1 MRGCVTLA
9 QHSNESVRWG
19 TPAEWIERERE
30 VFDGPIH
37 FDPCSEAEFN
47 AVVGAEHYF
56 SLEERGEDGLKLPW
70 PHYGL
75 MDGINVHINPPGGLV
90 REFWRKTLIE
100 PAVRQCMWTGFAMN
114 QLNLLADEIAHP
126 TDFSIV
132 YLRSRIKFVP
142 HSRSRCKAC
151 HGNGVVVEPGH
162 VDVSSVFDE
171 RYDEPEKCKSCKGTG
186 KVSGERPSH
195 ANYLCGMGVDPSRF
209 ERVYKDLGAVRHG
222 RLAK

>member
-1 MRGCVTLA
+1 MTLA

-19 TPAEWIERERE
+19 TPVEWIERERE
-30 VFDGPIH
+30 VFNGPIH

-47 AVVGAEHYF
+47 AVVGAQRYF

-70 PHYGL
+70 PL
-75 MDGINVHINPPGGLV
+75 RLTDRQEINVHINPPGGLIP
-90 REFWRKTLIE
+90 EFWRKTLAE

-142 HSRSRCKAC
+142 HSSSRCKSC
-151 HGNGVVVEPGH
+151 LGEGRIYG
-162 VDVSSVFDE
+162 DGSV
-171 RYDEPEKCKSCKGTG
+171 PCKSCKGSG
-186 KVSGERPSH
+186 KVSGDRPSH
-195 ANYLCGMGVDPSRF
+195 ANYLCGMGVDSSRF

>member
-1 MRGCVTLA
+1 MTLA

-47 AVVGAEHYF
+47 AVVGAQRYF
-56 SLEERGEDGLKLPW
+56 SLEERGEDGLKLQWFVPGFVDYV
-70 PHYGL
+70 PDVL
-75 MDGINVHINPPGGLV
+75 NVHINPPGGLI
-90 REFWRKTLIE
+90 REFWRKTLAE

-114 QLNLLADEIAHP
+114 QLNLLADEIVHP

-132 YLRSRIKFVP
+132 YLRKRIPFVP
-142 HSRSRCKAC
+142 HSSSRCKAC
-151 HGNGVVVEPGH
+151 LGVIWH
-162 VDVSSVFDE
+162 VDDPSI
-171 RYDEPEKCKSCKGTG
+171 PKCKICKGTG
-186 KVSGERPSH
+186 KVSGDRPSH

>member
-1 MRGCVTLA
+1 MTLA

-47 AVVGAEHYF
+47 AVVGAQRYF
-56 SLEERGEDGLKLPW
+56 SLEERGEDGLKLQWFVPGFVDYV
-70 PHYGL
+70 PDVL
-75 MDGINVHINPPGGLV
+75 NVHINPPGGLI
-90 REFWRKTLIE
+90 REFWRKTLAEIS
-100 PAVRQCMWTGFAMN
+100 VKQCMWTGFAMN

-132 YLRSRIKFVP
+132 YLRTRIKFVP
-142 HSRSRCKAC
+142 HSSSRCKAC
-151 HGNGVVVEPGH
+151 HGSGVAIDFSITVEIQ
-162 VDVSSVFDE
+162 DAAS
-171 RYDEPEKCKSCKGTG
+171 KCKSCKGTG

-209 ERVYKDLGAVRHG
+209 ERVYRDLGAVRHG

>member
-9 QHSNESVRWG
+9 QHSNESVSWG

-47 AVVGAEHYF
+47 AVVDAWRYF

-90 REFWRKTLIE
+90 REFWRKTLAEIS
-100 PAVRQCMWTGFAMN
+100 VKQCMWTGFAMN

-132 YLRSRIKFVP
+132 YLRMRIKFVP
-142 HSRSRCKAC
+142 HSSSRCKAC
-151 HGNGVVVEPGH
+151 LGVTTHMDDPSIPV
-162 VDVSSVFDE
+162 
-171 RYDEPEKCKSCKGTG
+171 CKSCKGTM
-186 KVSGERPSH
+186 KVRGDRPSH
-195 ANYLCGMGVDPSRF
+195 ANYLCGMGVDSSRF

>member
-1 MRGCVTLA
+1 MTLA

-19 TPAEWIERERE
+19 TPAEWIARERE

-47 AVVGAEHYF
+47 AVVGAQRYF

-70 PHYGL
+70 DVGFPN
-75 MDGINVHINPPGGLV
+75 INVHINPPGGLI
-90 REFWRKTLIE
+90 REFWRKTLAE
-100 PAVRQCMWTGFAMN
+100 PAVHQCMWTGFAMN

-132 YLRSRIKFVP
+132 YLRTRIKFVP
-142 HSRSRCKAC
+142 HSSSRCKAC
-151 HGNGVVVEPGH
+151 LGEGRIYG
-162 VDVSSVFDE
+162 DGSV
-171 RYDEPEKCKSCKGTG
+171 PCKSCKGTG
-186 KVSGERPSH
+186 KVSGDRPSH

>member
-1 MRGCVTLA
+1 MLP

-19 TPAEWIERERE
+19 TPAEWIERERD

-47 AVVGAEHYF
+47 AVVGAQRYF

-70 PHYGL
+70 DVGFPN
-75 MDGINVHINPPGGLV
+75 INVHINPPGGLI
-90 REFWRKTLIE
+90 REFWRKTLAE
-100 PAVRQCMWTGFAMN
+100 PAVKQCMWTGFAMN

-132 YLRSRIKFVP
+132 YLRTRIKFVP
-142 HSRSRCKAC
+142 HSSSRCKAC
-151 HGNGVVVEPGH
+151 HGSGVAIDFSITVEIQ
-162 VDVSSVFDE
+162 DAAS
-171 RYDEPEKCKSCKGTG
+171 KCKSCKGTG

>member
-1 MRGCVTLA
+1 MTLA

-19 TPAEWIERERE
+19 TPAEWIARERE

-75 MDGINVHINPPGGLV
+75 MDGINVHINPPGGLI
-90 REFWRKTLIE
+90 REFWRKTLDEIS
-100 PAVRQCMWTGFAMN
+100 VKQCMWTGFAMN
-114 QLNLLADEIAHP
+114 QLNLLADEVAHP

-142 HSRSRCKAC
+142 HSSSKCKAC
-151 HGNGVVVEPGH
+151 KGFGSIGIS
-162 VDVSSVFDE
+162 DVQAN
-171 RYDEPEKCKSCKGTG
+171 KCESCKGTG
-186 KVSGERPSH
+186 KVSGDRPSH

>member
-1 MRGCVTLA
+1 MTLA

-37 FDPCSEAEFN
+37 FDPCSESEFN
-47 AVVGAEHYF
+47 AVVGAQRYF

-70 PHYGL
+70 PYVLTQGS
-75 MDGINVHINPPGGLV
+75 NVHENPPGGLV
-90 REFWRKTLIE
+90 REFWRKTLTE
-100 PAVRQCMWTGFAMN
+100 PSVKQCMWTGFAMN

-132 YLRSRIKFVP
+132 YLRTRIKFVP
-142 HSRSRCKAC
+142 HSSSRCKKC
-151 HGNGVVVEPGH
+151 TGRGWLMTSRVEK
-162 VDVSSVFDE
+162 VD
-171 RYDEPEKCKSCKGTG
+171 CKSCKGTG
-186 KVSGERPSH
+186 KVSGDRPSH